1 MSMRLRSALPF
12 LALPILA
19 SLAACG
25 QRNNEDTP
33 PLNAEIVAHED
44 TALPNQ
50 TDDGPF
56 PTDSVQGG
64 GRVPPSTTDVTITR
78 AGAIPPGFTGRWT
91 GLDVRCDDRGSD
103 LRLAITPGKLRFYES
118 VGTVTSV
125 KSTGDRG
132 IVVAAAYQGEGQSW
146 KRSQKLTLSAD
157 GTLLTILADGT
168 AITRKRCP

>member
-1 MSMRLRSALPF
+1 MPMRLRSASLLLTLPVVAF
-12 LALPILA
+12 
-19 SLAACG
+19 LAACG
-25 QRNNEDTP
+25 RQSSEDTS

-50 TDDGPF
+50 TDDGLSSAS
-56 PTDSVQGG
+56 SVPGSGG
-64 GRVPPSTTDVTITR
+64 GAASTTDVTITR
-78 AGAIPPGFTGRWT
+78 PGAIPAGFTGRWT
-91 GLDVRCDDRGSD
+91 GIDVRCDDRGSD
-103 LRLAITPGKLRFYES
+103 MRLAITPGKLRFYES
-118 VGTVTSV
+118 VGTITSV